1 MTLPSC
7 GCALLTFAFLLRT
20 CFVLAYITRFLR
32 LCLPTDRLLH
42 DSKRLPHNLVK
53 LEMALEESNK
63 VWLNRRVRVN
73 PDRKFFPLK
82 K

>member
-1 MTLPSC
+1 MDRFFPSVILPAVDAIEFRGSRIC
-7 GCALLTFAFLLRT
+7 RVRFGRLELLWYN
-20 CFVLAYITRFLR
+20 VR
-32 LCLPTDRLLH
+32 L
-42 DSKRLPHNLVK
+42 LPHNLVK

-73 PDRKFFPLK
+73 PNRKFFPLK